1 MYLKLV
7 NADSHLN
14 TNRNL
19 GGCLMKKTNYG
30 LLFVLSGAM
39 ILASCGGAN
48 TPKAKKYNLTFHQT
62 EPGEIEDVVV
72 VVTKGKTTNPDVWE
86 QEPDINPKVGYT
98 SEWEEYD
105 VETMTADLTVVP
117 VYTTIQYTA
126 TFIDRVSG
134 QTLGTDQFT
143 VEDESL
149 DYPSLPTEVG
159 YTYAWESVTIS
170 AQNLTVYCDRT
181 ANLHTVT
188 FYADEE
194 KTEQVGEPLTFSI
207 ETTSLDLPEVPEKT
221 GMDGSWPEIDFAC
234 DHDLELVAQYALHSY
249 YLQFKVNGENVGS
262 PVGYNVSDAWGS
274 IIKPNTPEITGYT
287 VAWPVT
293 VELLYAEQ
301 DNPQVINAEVT
312 ANQYTV
318 RYEGSQETTS
328 VTYDSPYQLLDPTAI
343 YDWYLDDECIPLSGD
358 RWTIASDVTLSKIS
372 IDFKLI
378 DFENE
383 SMRLFTPSSNTE
395 LSIDQTQGV
404 NGSKA
409 LKASCKDN
417 SGSLNINL
425 NKDYLAK
432 VFEDPSVKS
441 LAFYAKGS
449 ITSSKFRARP
459 TAIFYEQD
467 GEGFGIS
474 TNYKVFYLTRSTY
487 NEMVSANDYMF
498 AQYYPGGE
506 TGLDLY
512 LDNFRI
518 CYTDYTTY
526 TSNGF
531 ENGRYYKNSD
541 TNWIYRHAK
550 NNQADFQ
557 ITGSASNSIGS
568 SELDYSV
575 FSEGVSSIKVVKTAA
590 QVNFYFG
597 GSSNFKPANLP
608 DEGIYVDFRSD
619 NRWNESWHETS
630 GSVTVGSLSTGTNG
644 TLVYP
649 FAVSAPASRS
659 GVTNIAGQWQTFHL
673 KKSDITND
681 GRFLIMPGGAT
692 GATYVDNIRFATGP
706 IDSFENAY
714 AYQAG
719 LENNVVAGASSYPVS
734 EHVGTA
740 PVPLTK
746 SDYIFTTEWGNVNEG
761 RIPDASITDER
772 ASDGNYSLKLSM
784 PNTKPLRLRPSY
796 LQMLIRDGGK
806 LTFDVYSDDLADNK
820 LSFTTLGGNVKSIT
834 KGQWTT
840 IELELA
846 DFLKSGATTY
856 HTEGRFT
863 EGAFGVGT
871 IYVDNIRY
879 IPAV

>member
-1 MYLKLV
+1 
-7 NADSHLN
+7 
-14 TNRNL
+14 
-19 GGCLMKKTNYG
+19 MKVFFMNKKIIFGIFGLTSALAVGVAALSTSSG
-30 LLFVLSGAM
+30 LLKIGKSTDGVIWNHYSAVPADFNSKGSKEYWVSCSTHEHQFSAPASGTIVDKGAPSQQWINSLSE
-39 ILASCGGAN
+39 N
-48 TPKAKKYNLTFHQT
+48 
-62 EPGEIEDVVV
+62 D
-72 VVTKGKTTNPDVWE
+72 
-86 QEPDINPKVGYT
+86 
-98 SEWEEYD
+98 
-105 VETMTADLTVVP
+105 
-117 VYTTIQYTA
+117 
-126 TFIDRVSG
+126 DR
-134 QTLGTDQFT
+134 
-143 VEDESL
+143 
-149 DYPSLPTEVG
+149 
-159 YTYAWESVTIS
+159 
-170 AQNLTVYCDRT
+170 
-181 ANLHTVT
+181 
-188 FYADEE
+188 
-194 KTEQVGEPLTFSI
+194 
-207 ETTSLDLPEVPEKT
+207 
-221 GMDGSWPEIDFAC
+221 
-234 DHDLELVAQYALHSY
+234 LVAAYKRL
-249 YLQFKVNGENVGS
+249 V
-262 PVGYNVSDAWGS
+262 
-274 IIKPNTPEITGYT
+274 
-287 VAWPVT
+287 
-293 VELLYAEQ
+293 
-301 DNPQVINAEVT
+301 
-312 ANQYTV
+312 
-318 RYEGSQETTS
+318 
-328 VTYDSPYQLLDPTAI
+328 
-343 YDWYLDDECIPLSGD
+343 
-358 RWTIASDVTLSKIS
+358 
-372 IDFKLI
+372 
-378 DFENE
+378 DFEDGKYD
-383 SMRLFTPSSNTE
+383 LFSPSSNTQ
-395 LSIDQTQGV
+395 LSLDTTNGV

-449 ITSSKFRARP
+449 IESSKLRARP
-459 TAIFYEQD
+459 SAIFYEQD
-467 GEGFGIS
+467 GTGFGVS

-487 NEMVSANDYMF
+487 NTMVSANDFMF
-498 AQYYPGGE
+498 VQYYPGGE
-506 TGLDLY
+506 TGLDMY
-512 LDNFRI
+512 LDNFKL

-644 TLVYP
+644 ALVYP
-649 FAVSAPASRS
+649 FTVSAPASRS
-659 GVTNIAGQWQTFHL
+659 GVTNIQEQWQTFHL
-673 KKSDITND
+673 KKSDITSD

-692 GATYVDNIRFATGP
+692 GTTYVDNIRFANGP
-706 IDSFENAY
+706 IESFENAY
-714 AYQAG
+714 AYVG
-719 LENNVVAGASSYPVS
+719 GVSNNVFAGATSYPFNA
-734 EHVGTA
+734 EVGTSVR
-740 PVPLTK
+740 PDSK
-746 SDYIFTTEWGNVNEG
+746 HDYLFTTEWGNVNEG
-761 RIPDASITDER
+761 KIPDASITDER
-772 ASDGNYSLKLSM
+772 ASDGNYSLKLTLS
-784 PNTKPLRLRPSY
+784 NSKPLRINPSY
-796 LQMLIRDGGK
+796 EQMLIREGGK

-879 IPAV
+879 VSAA